1 MSETVLTR
9 QQASEAVTGHG
20 WRFVLGSLCTAVEV
34 SSLAQAAEV
43 ASLAV
48 AAAGPGAERHL
59 LLDLRGDRV
68 LLTVQ
73 VPGEMRVTGRE
84 TELAVRVSAALTEAG
99 HTTDAVGG
107 RQRVV
112 QLLEIAIDALDI
124 AAVRPFWLAVLGYAE
139 VGDDPGAAVVDP
151 YGQGPTVWFQQMD
164 RPRTQRNRIHLDISV
179 PHDEADRRVAAAVA
193 AGGRVVYDK
202 EAPAFRVLADPEGNE
217 VCVTTWLGRD

>member
-1 MSETVLTR
+1 MREEVLTR
-9 QQASEAVTGHG
+9 QQASDAVTGHG

-48 AAAGPGAERHL
+48 AAAGPGAERRL

-73 VPGEMRVTGRE
+73 VPGAMRVTGRE
-84 TELAVRVSAALTEAG
+84 TELAVRVSAALTAAG
-99 HTTDAVGG
+99 FSVDAVGSP
-107 RQRVV
+107 RAV
-112 QLLEIAIDALDI
+112 QLLEIAVDALDI
-124 AAVRPFWLAVLGYAE
+124 TAVRPFWLAVLGYAE
-139 VGDDPGAAVVDP
+139 AGDDPGAAVVDP

-164 RPRTQRNRIHLDISV
+164 RPRTERNRIHLDISV

-217 VCVTTWLGRD
+217 ACVTTWLGRD